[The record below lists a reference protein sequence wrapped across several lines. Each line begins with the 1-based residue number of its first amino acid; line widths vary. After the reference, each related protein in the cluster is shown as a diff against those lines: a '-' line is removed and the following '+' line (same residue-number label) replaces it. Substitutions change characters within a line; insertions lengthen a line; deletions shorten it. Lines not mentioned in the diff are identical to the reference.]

1 MTRKAHLHIE
11 GVPNP
16 LAMKFVLENGILT
29 EEAFEFQ
36 SYQEASV
43 SPLARKLLLLRY
55 VDRVL
60 IFRNHITVLKTPD
73 PATNWDSVLYEV
85 RMLIQQHLED
95 NEPILYMGSTSLTHE
110 RSDDVVVQI
119 IVNLLDE
126 HIRPAA
132 QEDGGDILFESY
144 ESGVL
149 NLSMHGACHGCIY
162 VNKTLKKGV
171 EPLIMGLAPEVKKVV
186 ARGNGV
192 S

>member
-1 MTRKAHLHIE
+1 MRRVHLHIE

-29 EEAFEFQ
+29 EDAFEFRT
-36 SYQEASV
+36 YKEAAV

-60 IFRNHITVLKTPD
+60 INRNYITVLKDNSPE
-73 PATNWDSVLYEV
+73 PAWQEVLLEV
-85 RMLIQQHLED
+85 RMLIQQHLENND
-95 NEPILYMGSTSLTHE
+95 PILYMGSEAISHE
-110 RSDDVVVQI
+110 KSDDVI
-119 IVNLLDE
+119 IEMIVDLLDK

-144 ESGVL
+144 GNGVL
-149 NLSMHGACHGCIY
+149 NLSMHGSCHGCPY
-162 VNKTLKKGV
+162 VMETLKKGV
-171 EPLIMGLAPEVKKVV
+171 EPLITNMIPEIQKVV

-192 S
+192 R